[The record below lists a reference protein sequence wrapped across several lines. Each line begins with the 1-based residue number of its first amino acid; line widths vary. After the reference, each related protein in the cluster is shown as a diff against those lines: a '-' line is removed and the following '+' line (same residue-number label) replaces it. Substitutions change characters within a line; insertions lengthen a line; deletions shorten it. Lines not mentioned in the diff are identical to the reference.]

1 MKRKTPHYPL
11 LILLLLGVTA
21 ITSAQDKPL
30 ETIEIKNG
38 SVHMAN
44 SFEYTKFLKK
54 YKGTSKLSVH
64 VWYNA
69 SGSAVSKKDI
79 KPKDDEVYFLYG
91 RNHQSGQTEMTFV
104 FGANAKKAFTKKKE
118 EEYTEFID
126 FFEFEVFPNSHFSGA
141 KAMEALMAVF
151 E

>member
-1 MKRKTPHYPL
+1 MKPRR
-11 LILLLLGVTA
+11 IIIVALLLGVFLNVN
-21 ITSAQDKPL
+21 AQDKPL

-38 SVHMAN
+38 SIHMTGD
-44 SFEYTKFLKK
+44 FDYTKFLKK
-54 YKGTSKLSVH
+54 YKGTSRLSIH

-69 SGSAVSKKDI
+69 SGSSVSKKDI
-79 KPKDDEVYFLYG
+79 KAKDDEVYFLYG

-141 KAMEALMAVF
+141 KAMEELMKVF
-151 E
+151 EKK